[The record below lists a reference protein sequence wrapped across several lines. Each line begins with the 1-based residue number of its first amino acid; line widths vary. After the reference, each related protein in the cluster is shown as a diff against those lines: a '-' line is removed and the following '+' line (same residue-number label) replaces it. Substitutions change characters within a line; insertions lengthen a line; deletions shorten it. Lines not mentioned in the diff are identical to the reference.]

1 MESLRVLLA
10 VASLSCFS
18 LPLLGD
24 SHSESKSFHGWTA
37 TVTNYAKD
45 NFSRSCSLIAQPY
58 QLATS
63 PKLVGSNPTDLFIAI
78 THNKLKTTET
88 SFQVRIQLVQKADA
102 KARYFDSTSKAE
114 LSFSPYAMRI
124 TMNDFLQ
131 VGVGS
136 FYLSKSEEK
145 EFLQTFRAANDLI
158 LNLDLIEN
166 VSGKAVFSL
175 KGSAKALSHL
185 QKNC

>member
-1 MESLRVLLA
+1 MKDLRVLLA
-10 VASLSCFS
+10 TALLFCFS
-18 LPLLGD
+18 LPLLAD
-24 SHSESKSFHGWTA
+24 SHSESKGFHGWTA

-63 PKLVGSNPTDLFIAI
+63 PNLFGSNPTDLFIAI
-78 THNKLKTTET
+78 THNKLKTTKT
-88 SFQVRIQLVQKADA
+88 SFQVRIQLIQKADA
-102 KARYFDSTSKAE
+102 RARYFDSGSKAE

-145 EFLQTFRAANDLI
+145 EFLQAFRAANDLI
-158 LNLDLIEN
+158 LNLNLIGK

-175 KGSAKALSHL
+175 KGSAKALSFL